1 MTKKHKPCDST
12 LLVKSTA
19 SLSEA
24 VAKELNQPDPEEE
37 KALAIVK
44 GEKNADNARDYGN
57 SR

>member
-1 MTKKHKPCDST
+1 MKQKHKACDST

-19 SLSEA
+19 SLNEEVS
-24 VAKELNQPDPEEE
+24 KELNQPDPDEE

-44 GEKNADNARDYGN
+44 GEKNGTNTRNNGD